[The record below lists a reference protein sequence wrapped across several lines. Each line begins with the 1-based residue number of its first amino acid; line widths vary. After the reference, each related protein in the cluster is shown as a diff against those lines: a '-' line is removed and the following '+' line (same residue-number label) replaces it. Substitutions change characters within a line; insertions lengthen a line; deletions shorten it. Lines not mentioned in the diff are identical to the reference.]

1 MPYSWVLSFEIFL
14 TRCFRPCPD
23 EIIGYY
29 RTRPRAGGLSKG
41 ETARR
46 RTQHNEA
53 PFESDATNSTKG
65 AIIVSEKDNRLF
77 RLTLP
82 PSFSGDSN
90 VRLVVLCTLVF
101 LVSFWLL
108 RSFSPAAL
116 LPFRKKPF
124 ISSDHGT
131 REPPCLPLHA
141 TPATF
146 GFLCRPFAVSV
157 LSVFSTNNQ
166 QRVSN
171 RKRGF
176 FRFTP
181 PRTPLGQQRRMR
193 TENEK

>member
-1 MPYSWVLSFEIFL
+1 MRSGAFEAVCISGLTKSSGRAKGCFAYLPYSWVLSLEIFL
-14 TRCFRPCPD
+14 TRYFRPCPD
-23 EIIGYY
+23 EIIGYS

-77 RLTLP
+77 RPTLP

-90 VRLVVLCTLVF
+90 MRLVVLCTLVF

-116 LPFRKKPF
+116 LPLRKKPF
-124 ISSDHGT
+124 ISSDHG
-131 REPPCLPLHA
+131 RL
-141 TPATF
+141 
-146 GFLCRPFAVSV
+146 GVRAV
-157 LSVFSTNNQ
+157 
-166 QRVSN
+166 
-171 RKRGF
+171 
-176 FRFTP
+176 
-181 PRTPLGQQRRMR
+181 
-193 TENEK
+193 